1 MKNSIS
7 KVLIFLIIIVLSQDI
22 IGQNPIKIT
31 GKVSFLED
39 NELAYGANIETY
51 ENDQL
56 IDKTNTDLESG
67 TFDLTTTNKID
78 KIVFSFSYCYP
89 TVIEN
94 INNLKDKVLELNEIK
109 IYAIQNTFTRYATKE
124 AERQDRKES
133 RKKFRKL
140 KRGITIITDKRN
152 YQMRLKKKNGEYAFH
167 IDFNDFQN

>member
-1 MKNSIS
+1 M
-7 KVLIFLIIIVLSQDI
+7 IVLSQDI
-22 IGQNPIKIT
+22 LGQNSIKIT
-31 GKVSFLED
+31 GKVLFLEE

-56 IDKTNTDLESG
+56 IDKTNTDLKTG

-89 TVIEN
+89 TIIEN
-94 INNLKDKVLELNEIK
+94 INNLNDRVLELNEIK
-109 IYAIQNTFTRYATKE
+109 IYAVQNSFTRYATKE

-133 RKKFRKL
+133 RQKFRKL
-140 KRGITIITDKRN
+140 KKGIIIKSGKRN
-152 YQMRLKKKNGEYAFH
+152 YLMRLKKRNGEYAFH